1 MAKHPGAPPEDTMIM
16 PRSLSLRAVAL
27 VAFASVIGVAEPS
40 EAQQGIF
47 VNGERVVQ
55 EDFVRELARF
65 GVPMTVEVP
74 DGEYWY
80 DRVSGL
86 WGVQGGPAL
95 GQMPADLDLGGT
107 LRMDASTGG
116 TGIVINGRELHLTEA
131 LYLQQLFG
139 YVVPGR
145 YWLNPM
151 GIGGI
156 EGGPAVFN
164 LVALARQQGGGAYT
178 RRGPFG
184 SMGSDGEC
192 SYFMTPGGSS
202 VMTGPC

>member
-1 MAKHPGAPPEDTMIM
+1 MTPHSVFATG
-16 PRSLSLRAVAL
+16 
-27 VAFASVIGVAEPS
+27 ASVLLALSGTVSIAPAGVD
-40 EAQQGIF
+40 AQERIF

-74 DGEYWY
+74 DGQYWY

-86 WGVQGGPAL
+86 WGVHGGPSL
-95 GQMPADLDLGGT
+95 GQMPPDLVLGGQ
-107 LRMDASTGG
+107 LRVDASTGG
-116 TGIVINGRELHLTEA
+116 TGIVVNGRELHLTEA

-139 YVVPGR
+139 YVIPGR
-145 YWLNPM
+145 YWMNAM
-151 GIGGI
+151 GVGGF
-156 EGGPAVFN
+156 EGGPAAFS
-164 LVALARQQGGGAYT
+164 LAAAIQQQSGGGGNSYT

-202 VMTGPC
+202 VMTGNC

>member
-1 MAKHPGAPPEDTMIM
+1 MIGATTHPREKMTTML
-16 PRSLSLRAVAL
+16 RSLSSCTIAL
-27 VAFASVIGVAEPS
+27 VVSGSLVGGAEPT

-86 WGVQGGPAL
+86 WGIQGGPAL
-95 GQMPADLDLGGT
+95 GQMPADLDLGGALT
-107 LRMDASTGG
+107 VDASTGG
-116 TGIVINGRELHLTEA
+116 TGIIINGRELHLTEA
-131 LYLQQLFG
+131 VYLQQLFG
-139 YVVPGR
+139 YVIPGR
-145 YWLNPM
+145 YWLNAM
-151 GIGGI
+151 GIGGV
-156 EGGPAVFN
+156 EGGPALFN
-164 LVALARQQGGGAYT
+164 LVALAQQAGGGSYT

-202 VMTGPC
+202 VMTGRC